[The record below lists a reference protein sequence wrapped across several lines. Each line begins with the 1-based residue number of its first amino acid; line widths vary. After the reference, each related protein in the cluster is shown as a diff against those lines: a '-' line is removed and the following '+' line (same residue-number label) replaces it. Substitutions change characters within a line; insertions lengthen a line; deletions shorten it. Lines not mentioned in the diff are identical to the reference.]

1 MKKQIDPLQI
11 TLRYMAE
18 ATLPQLITLEV
29 VLSAHLKKKQE
40 EHDEKRRK
48 TRSVPLQIKHFS

>member
-1 MKKQIDPLQI
+1 MKKKFNPLQI
-11 TLRYMAE
+11 TLNYMAE

-40 EHDEKRRK
+40 EHDEKRRQYSEYL
-48 TRSVPLQIKHFS
+48 RSR

>member
-1 MKKQIDPLQI
+1 MRKQIDPLKV
-11 TLRYMAE
+11 TLNYMAE

-40 EHDEKRRK
+40 EHDEERRK
-48 TRSVPLQIKHFS
+48 FSEYIRSR